1 MIWTVFIWKINWAFS
16 CIVCRLQ
23 ATNIGLRCNLIFSVH
38 WNKISSET
46 SPSMSILYNAS
57 RMTKVKSEQLKYKT
71 KRGLAWGWTRFMVLL
86 GLSQVWSDNYF
97 MMFNTDGEP
106 ALVSAGKQTRP
117 PLQTQNKT
125 RLTFIC
131 KIFNFVKPNPFYKQ

>member
-1 MIWTVFIWKINWAFS
+1 
-16 CIVCRLQ
+16 
-23 ATNIGLRCNLIFSVH
+23 
-38 WNKISSET
+38 
-46 SPSMSILYNAS
+46 MSILYNAS

-131 KIFNFVKPNPFYKQ
+131 KK